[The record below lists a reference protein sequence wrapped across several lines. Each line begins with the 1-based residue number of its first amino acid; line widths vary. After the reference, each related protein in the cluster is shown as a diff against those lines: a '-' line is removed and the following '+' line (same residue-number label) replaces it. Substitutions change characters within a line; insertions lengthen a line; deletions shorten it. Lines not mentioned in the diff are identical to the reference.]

1 MSTGRERQRI
11 LIFGEEPSARDAMR
25 ILLGSAG
32 CECTVATNVQQTL
45 ATMEQK
51 EYDAVVL
58 DPQSSSSQAAD
69 VISKVSEFHPNLL
82 ERVVIIIDE
91 DGDSQIKDL
100 AERYSI
106 PHVQRKFLLQQLWG
120 TLESLFRLEVVFQD
134 VTHVARLISDSFRD
148 PLPAGMRGLHKGT
161 RRLLYAAGSLRVDLL
176 IEPEAGSSRLA
187 VAGQVLDSAKP
198 DRKFDGIPVTLQGW
212 KGPVAQATAEEFGE
226 FHFDFSFES
235 NVSLEIRIAET
246 NCITV
251 PFPVLERPSR
261 DAAGYSSCSSR

>member
-1 MSTGRERQRI
+1 MSTGRKRQRI

-32 CECTVATNVQQTL
+32 CECTVALNVQQTL

-51 EYDAVVL
+51 NFDAVVL
-58 DPQSSSSQAAD
+58 DPQSSSSRAAE
-69 VISKVSEFHPNLL
+69 VISRINEFHPNLVK
-82 ERVVIIIDE
+82 RVVIIIDE

-120 TLESLFRLEVVFQD
+120 SLEASFRPEAVFQD
-134 VTHVARLISDSFRD
+134 VTHVARLLSDSFRD
-148 PLPAGMRGLHKGT
+148 PLPAGVRGLPDRS

-176 IEPEAGSSRLA
+176 IESEAGSNRLA
-187 VAGQVLDSAKP
+187 LVGQILDSAKP
-198 DRKFDGIPVTLQGW
+198 DRRFDGVPVALQGW
-212 KGPVAQATAEEFGE
+212 KGSVAQATAEEFGE
-226 FHFDFSFES
+226 FHLDFNFES
-235 NVSLEIRIAET
+235 NVSLEIKIAET

-251 PFPVLERPSR
+251 PLPVLERARRST
-261 DAAGYSSCSSR
+261 AGYS